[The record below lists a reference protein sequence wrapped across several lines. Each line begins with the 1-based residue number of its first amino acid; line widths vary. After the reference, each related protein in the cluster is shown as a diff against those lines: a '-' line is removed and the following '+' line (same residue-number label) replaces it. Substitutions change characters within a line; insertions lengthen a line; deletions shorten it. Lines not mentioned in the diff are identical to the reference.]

1 MCKIKE
7 CKTKELVGSYE
18 LSIYRQSAHKCK
30 IHLKQRSLPYN

>member
-18 LSIYRQSAHKCK
+18 LSIAYIDKVPTNVK
-30 IHLKQRSLPYN
+30 YI